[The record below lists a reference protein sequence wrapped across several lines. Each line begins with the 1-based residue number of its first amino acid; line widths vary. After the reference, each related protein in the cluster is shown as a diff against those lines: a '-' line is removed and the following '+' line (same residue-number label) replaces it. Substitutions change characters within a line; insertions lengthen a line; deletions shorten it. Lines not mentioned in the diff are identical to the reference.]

1 MRGRCNRRQRD
12 FPPTQSLRLFPSSSS
27 ATAFRINGSRSRSPP
42 QVLPVRVEGGQVS
55 IKYSNDDTNP
65 TVHYTRLMDASKY
78 DSVALVNAKILSDCS
93 KASKHF
99 AGTTPPSSIPPY
111 KTRFH
116 NSSIAVEPRD
126 PPSGGLSRRGCAI
139 SLLHL
144 ES

>member
-1 MRGRCNRRQRD
+1 M
-12 FPPTQSLRLFPSSSS
+12 
-27 ATAFRINGSRSRSPP
+27 
-42 QVLPVRVEGGQVS
+42 RVEGGQVS

-93 KASKHF
+93 KASKQF